1 MKNRES
7 NSKRFENSEFTTAPC
22 STVLRMY
29 SDFRDQVADV
39 YGQMDG
45 TALNVAVA
53 YEDFSAGVHAMR
65 TFGGLFGDAERQL
78 EFDMRNAWKFDFLRI
93 AELREAAIAET
104 VRADLIIVSMH
115 AARELP
121 ATVRWW
127 IESALAQRE
136 GDPGALV
143 LLYDGHRLNG
153 AKQPPAAEAYLT
165 QCAQKAGLDFFVKRA
180 GGQTDSKQ
188 PEPEANRN
196 DLVAVQGRTWS
207 QPSRP
212 MCSKRRFSMAFW
224 E

>member
-1 MKNRES
+1 MKNRE
-7 NSKRFENSEFTTAPC
+7 NHSKRHGNLEFTTAPY
-22 STVLRMY
+22 STVMRMY
-29 SDFRDQVADV
+29 SDFREQAADV

-78 EFDMRNAWKFDFLRI
+78 KFDMRNAWKFDFLRI

-121 ATVRWW
+121 ATVKWW
-127 IESALAQRE
+127 IETALAQRE

-143 LLYDGHRLNG
+143 LLHDGHRLNG
-153 AKQPPAAEAYLT
+153 AKHPPAAEAYLT

-180 GGQTDSKQ
+180 GGENESKQ
-188 PEPEANRN
+188 PTPEPNRN
-196 DLVAVQGRTWS
+196 ELVTVQGRSWN
-207 QPSRP
+207 QPSQP
-212 MCSKRRFSMAFW
+212 MCSKRRFSLAFW